1 MTVPGPP
8 PHRWLGRRRNAHEYA
23 VDPVGYTARLH
34 HEYGPVA
41 GLVHG
46 DRKQVFAFGPEHN
59 RTVLTRG
66 DTFHTVLEY
75 AIPQGIRDARRG
87 IGLLNM
93 NGPEHRKA
101 RRVATPSF
109 KPRAALA
116 HGEQIA
122 RLAAEEVDSW
132 TPGEPFDLTD
142 RMRRLTLRIACLC
155 FFGVDIADR
164 ADHIGRMVQDM
175 LALRY
180 FASSIKYFPFDL
192 PGTPYRRLLTVI
204 RRLDGALADIIDAR
218 RDGSGAATDL
228 LQSLMDA
235 RDEDGHGFDDD
246 QLVGQ
251 LTTLLVAGHETSSN
265 TLAWTLLLLSQ
276 HPAELDKLLASVP
289 ERAARTSTALAFPT
303 GLDHVLKETLRLLPP
318 GPNTSRIAVA
328 PTAIGGY
335 EIPAWC
341 QVVTSKFATHR
352 DPEVFP
358 DPLRFLP
365 ARWETAR
372 PSLYEYLPYGAGPH
386 ACIGAAFADLEMK
399 TVLATVLG
407 RFRIDPVPGAVV
419 SRQVGLMM
427 APKGP
432 VPVIA
437 RPRTDP
443 APPFTAVTGDLHD
456 MVDLD
461 GETRWRLGW
470 Q

>member
-1 MTVPGPP
+1 VTVPGPP

-23 VDPVGYTARLH
+23 VDPVGYTARLY
-34 HEYGPVA
+34 HEHGPVA
-41 GLVHG
+41 GLVRG
-46 DRKQVFAFGPEHN
+46 DRRQVFAFGPEHN
-59 RTVLTRG
+59 RAVLTRG

-93 NGPEHRKA
+93 NGPEHRRA

-109 KPRAALA
+109 KPQAALA
-116 HGEQIA
+116 HGELIA

-132 TPGEPFDLTD
+132 PTDEPFDLTD

-155 FFGVDIADR
+155 FFGVDIAAR

-180 FASSIKYFPFDL
+180 FASSIRYFPFDL

-204 RRLDGALADIIDAR
+204 RRLDGALAEIIEAR
-218 RDGSGAATDL
+218 RGGADAPDL
-228 LQSLMDA
+228 LQSLMA
-235 RDEDGHGFDDD
+235 AHAEDGRGFDDD

-276 HPAELDKLLASVP
+276 HPAELDKLLAATS
-289 ERAARTSTALAFPT
+289 ERAASETAALEFPT

-328 PTAIGGY
+328 PTELGGH

-352 DPEVFP
+352 DPQVFT
-358 DPLRFLP
+358 DPLRFQP

-399 TVLATVLG
+399 IVLQTILG

-432 VPVIA
+432 VPVTA

-443 APPFTAVTGDLHD
+443 APPPTAVTGDLHD

-470 Q
+470 

>member
-1 MTVPGPP
+1 MARAVTVPGPP

-23 VDPVGYTARLH
+23 VDPVGYTARLY
-34 HEYGPVA
+34 HEHGPVA
-41 GLVHG
+41 GLVQG

-59 RTVLTRG
+59 RAVLTRG

-93 NGPEHRKA
+93 NGPEHRRA

-109 KPRAALA
+109 KPQAALA
-116 HGEQIA
+116 HRGLIA
-122 RLAAEEVDSW
+122 RLAAEEADSW

-180 FASSIKYFPFDL
+180 FASSIRYFPFDL

-204 RRLDGALADIIDAR
+204 RRLDDALADIIEAR
-218 RDGSGAATDL
+218 RADGDRPDL

-235 RDEDGHGFDDD
+235 RDDGRGFSDD

-276 HPAELDKLLASVP
+276 HPAEYDKLLADLP
-289 ERAARTSTALAFPT
+289 EHPGTDFAFPAS
-303 GLDHVLKETLRLLPP
+303 LDHVLKETLRLLPP
-318 GPNTSRIAVA
+318 GPNTSRIAVQ
-328 PTAIGGY
+328 PTAIGGH

-352 DPEVFP
+352 DPAVFP
-358 DPLRFLP
+358 EPLRFHP
-365 ARWETAR
+365 GRWATAK

-386 ACIGAAFADLEMK
+386 ACIGASFADLEMK
-399 TVLATVLG
+399 TVLAAVLG
-407 RFRIDPVPGAVV
+407 RYRLDPAPGAVV

-437 RPRTDP
+437 RPRDDP
-443 APPFTAVTGDLHD
+443 APPRTALSGDIHD

>member
-1 MTVPGPP
+1 VTVPGPA

-23 VDPVGYTARLH
+23 VDPVGYTARLYH
-34 HEYGPVA
+34 GYGPVS
-41 GLVHG
+41 GLVRG
-46 DRKQVFAFGPEHN
+46 DRKQVFAFGTEHN

-93 NGPEHRKA
+93 NGPEHRRA

-109 KPRAALA
+109 KPQAALA
-116 HGEQIA
+116 HGELIA

-132 TPGEPFDLTD
+132 MPGEPFDLTD

-155 FFGVDIADR
+155 FFGVDIAAK

-180 FASSIKYFPFDL
+180 FASSIRYFPFDL

-204 RRLDGALADIIDAR
+204 RRLDGALADIIEAHR
-218 RDGSGAATDL
+218 GGGASPDL

-235 RDEDGHGFDDD
+235 RDEDGRGFNDD

-276 HPAELDKLLASVP
+276 HPAELDKLLATVP
-289 ERAARTSTALAFPT
+289 ERATGTATAIEFPT

-318 GPNTSRIAVA
+318 GPNTSRIAVQ
-328 PTAIGGY
+328 PTQIGGH
-335 EIPAWC
+335 EVPAWC

-358 DPLRFLP
+358 DALKFLP

-407 RFRIDPVPGAVV
+407 RYRIDPAPGAVV

-437 RPRTDP
+437 RPRTEP
-443 APPFTAVTGDLHD
+443 APPHTAVQGDLHD

>member
-1 MTVPGPP
+1 MSVPGPA

-23 VDPVGYTARLH
+23 VDPVGYTARLYH
-34 HEYGPVA
+34 GYGPVA

-46 DRKQVFAFGPEHN
+46 DRRQVFAFGPEHN

-75 AIPQGIRDARRG
+75 AIPQGIREARRG

-93 NGPEHRKA
+93 NGPEHRRA

-109 KPRAALA
+109 KPQAALA
-116 HGEQIA
+116 HGELIA

-155 FFGVDIADR
+155 FFGVDIAER

-180 FASSIKYFPFDL
+180 FASSIRYFPFDL

-204 RRLDGALADIIDAR
+204 RRLDDALADIIDTR
-218 RDGSGAATDL
+218 RAGTGAPDL

-235 RDEDGHGFDDD
+235 RGEDGERFDDD

-276 HPAELDKLLASVP
+276 HPAELDKLLAQIP
-289 ERAARTSTALAFPT
+289 ERNPGTPAGPDFPQS
-303 GLDHVLKETLRLLPP
+303 LDHTLKEVLRLLPP
-318 GPNTSRIAVA
+318 GPNTARIAVE
-328 PTAIGGY
+328 PTAIGGH

-341 QVVTSKFATHR
+341 QVVTSKYATHR
-352 DPEVFP
+352 DPAVFP
-358 DPLRFLP
+358 EPLRFRP
-365 ARWETAR
+365 ARWETLR

-386 ACIGAAFADLEMK
+386 ACIGAAFADTEMK
-399 TVLATVLG
+399 AVLAAVLG
-407 RFRIDPVPGAVV
+407 RYRIDPVPGTTV

-432 VPVIA
+432 VPVVA

-443 APPFTAVTGDLHD
+443 APPPTAVAGDLHE

-470 Q
+470 